1 MKRAL
6 PYILYSLVIAGAA
19 ALLIY
24 QGFVTKDLES
34 GNLVKGLLMIAAAL
48 LGMFRPR
55 NRRQIVNKKATYQK
69 AYGEYIQNAFS
80 EDRKLE
86 ILFYKAVDDYNQNR
100 PAAAISKLN
109 KLRKEC
115 HHTAEIYAVTF
126 FLALCHDDMQLY
138 GEAIKHYDAA
148 AKIRPTSTLYSNMGL
163 CQQRMGQ
170 KDSAQ
175 ESYEQAIRLD
185 PSNAF
190 AYNNLAAMYFR
201 EGAYHDALEY
211 AEQAI
216 QADPN
221 LPQALGTA
229 AVCSALLG
237 ETEDYERYYRQAVA
251 HGYDGN
257 KIKATIRSLDPEI

>member
-6 PYILYSLVIAGAA
+6 PYILYSLVIVGAA

-24 QGFVTKDLES
+24 QGFVTRDLETD
-34 GNLVKGLLMIAAAL
+34 NLVKGLLMIAAAL
-48 LGMFRPR
+48 LGILRPKH
-55 NRRQIVNKKATYQK
+55 RRQISDKKALYNK

-80 EDRKLE
+80 DDRKLE
-86 ILFYKAVDDYNQNR
+86 KQLLNAIDDYNRNR
-100 PAAAISKLN
+100 PAAAVNKLN

-115 HHTAEIYAVTF
+115 RNTTEIYAVTF
-126 FLALCHDDMQLY
+126 FLALCHDDMHLHS
-138 GEAIKHYDAA
+138 EAAKHYDAA
-148 AKIRPTSTLYSNMGL
+148 AKIRPTSTLYSNIGL
-163 CQQRMGQ
+163 CRQRLGQ
-170 KDSAQ
+170 LDAAQ
-175 ESYEQAIRLD
+175 EAYEMAIRLD
-185 PSNAF
+185 PHNAF

-201 EGAYHDALEY
+201 EGSYRDALEY
-211 AEQAI
+211 AEQAL
-216 QADPN
+216 QQDPN
-221 LPQALGTA
+221 LAQALGTA